1 MSLPELAPAR
11 QQLNERDHRRIG
23 RELDLFSQSDVVG
36 PGLILWHPRGAAIR
50 LAAEEFSRVEHL
62 RRGYQWLFTPHIG
75 RAELWQ
81 TSGHLD
87 FYADAM
93 YPPMTLDEGD
103 TYYVKPMSC
112 PFHIQV
118 YRSRPRS
125 YRELPIRYAEIAN
138 VYRYERSGVVQG
150 LTRPRGFNQDDAH
163 MFCRPDQVAAE
174 VRQALEFAM
183 FTLRT
188 FGLEDIKVRLSTR
201 SAKSVGDAADW
212 DRAEAAL
219 REAIEASGL
228 PFEVDAGGGAF
239 YAPKID
245 VDATDALGR
254 AWQLSTVQFDF
265 ILPERFALEYVGPDG
280 RPERPVM
287 IHRALFG
294 SVERFLAVL
303 IEHYA
308 GAFPVWLA
316 PVQAQLI
323 PIADRN
329 VPYLRQLHD
338 QLIDKGLRP
347 VLDERRETMQ
357 RRLAAAQAEHVPYM
371 VLAGDRDEGAG
382 TISVRLRDGRQLDP
396 MAPAAFVRRLQADV
410 RARR

>member
-1 MSLPELAPAR
+1 MSQPELAPAR

-36 PGLILWHPRGAAIR
+36 PGLILWHPRGAAMR
-50 LAAEEFSRVEHL
+50 LVAEEFSRREHL
-62 RRGYQWLFTPHIG
+62 RRGYEWLFTPHIG

-118 YRSRPRS
+118 YKSRPRS
-125 YRELPIRYAEIAN
+125 HRDLPIRYAEIAN

-163 MFCRPDQVAAE
+163 IFCRPDQVAAE
-174 VRQALEFAM
+174 VGQALEFAT

-188 FGLEDIKVRLSTR
+188 FGLADIRVRLSTR
-201 SAKSVGDAADW
+201 SAKSVGDPEDW
-212 DRAEAAL
+212 DRAENAL
-219 REAIEASGL
+219 RAAIEASGL

-265 ILPERFALEYVGPDG
+265 ILPGRFDLEYIAPDG

-287 IHRALFG
+287 IHR
-294 SVERFLAVL
+294 
-303 IEHYA
+303 
-308 GAFPVWLA
+308 
-316 PVQAQLI
+316 
-323 PIADRN
+323 
-329 VPYLRQLHD
+329 
-338 QLIDKGLRP
+338 
-347 VLDERRETMQ
+347 
-357 RRLAAAQAEHVPYM
+357 
-371 VLAGDRDEGAG
+371 
-382 TISVRLRDGRQLDP
+382 
-396 MAPAAFVRRLQADV
+396 
-410 RARR
+410 